1 VTDAL
6 ALGRA
11 PKLETR
17 PVAPREVAEGA
28 RLLAQERA
36 DRSRVQLSLRELAD
50 GVRPIELDAEQL
62 RHALLNLL
70 LNAISVQPDGGRVEL
85 AVERRSGA
93 VDFHVRDDGPGIA
106 PDLRTKV
113 FEPFF
118 STRPAGSGI
127 GLAVAQRVAAA
138 HGGRL
143 RIAAPDEGFRGAHFV
158 LTIPIEESPVDEGV
172 IDAT

>member
-11 PKLETR
+11 PKLELR
-17 PVAPREVAEGA
+17 LVAPREVADGA

-36 DRSRVQLSLRELAD
+36 RQSGVALSLREAD
-50 GVRPIELDAEQL
+50 DGGRSVELDPDQV

-85 AVERRSGA
+85 AVERRPGA

-106 PDLRTKV
+106 EELRVKV

-118 STRPAGSGI
+118 STRPTGSGI

-143 RIAAPDEGFRGAHFV
+143 DISAPDKDFRGAHFM
-158 LTIPIEESPVDEGV
+158 LTIPVRNGGGGDG
-172 IDAT
+172 A